1 VRKPLSLSTGN
12 ESLAAFS
19 ALPPPSPGLIFA
31 KRKRSPFKGPMLSLG
46 NNAGRRSDSLSRS
59 GSIQRRRSG
68 EVIEEEDEDED
79 EDVELVEEFSP
90 IKPGDEIIEV
100 SDEKEGR

>member
-1 VRKPLSLSTGN
+1 
-12 ESLAAFS
+12 
-19 ALPPPSPGLIFA
+19 
-31 KRKRSPFKGPMLSLG
+31 MLSLG
-46 NNAGRRSDSLSRS
+46 SSGGRRSDSLSRS

-79 EDVELVEEFSP
+79 DVELVEEFSP

-100 SDEKEGR
+100 SDEKEAR